1 MIITGSATIKT
12 DHEAREYVDFTGYT
26 TRGLVDYTVELLR
39 EGDLILRDGD
49 TDYAAAD
56 MLEVL
61 GVMHDQTGIDL
72 ERLPQVRAFCITVL
86 DGAGWSE

>member
-1 MIITGSATIKT
+1 MSAVTIKT
-12 DHEAREYVDFTGYT
+12 DHEAREYVDFTDYT
-26 TRGLVDYTVELLR
+26 TRGLVECTVELLR

-56 MLEVL
+56 LLEVL
-61 GVMHDQTGIDL
+61 GAMHDETGIDI

-86 DGAGWSE
+86 DGAGWVE